1 MDRPAIADAL
11 TRITGTW
18 AVGRGAADA
27 DLAAA
32 RSALAGL
39 LLTES
44 RPDDV
49 RAALAGRAGIA
60 PVEAGSRAAIE
71 RIVEQLPEAP
81 SQDLRVFI
89 RYGSVLDPA
98 ALAGVAG
105 MKVSRT
111 LGPFIDELG
120 TAHLVDLIP
129 IPRKIPIE
137 GIAGALALLVLDR
150 LPLPQPPE
158 QSLALPHL
166 PPQRIA
172 IGPGSLWVAVHAVL
186 GGTTTGYVGL
196 AFAKGEVE
204 LVNVRAAPGGGL
216 LLQAGS
222 RLTLSLALAHPT
234 PAPVVSPIGRDAA
247 QMTVDLP
254 ATVTIVF
261 QSTGAVFTAVGASSA
276 TVYGTGFTLTRNAAA
291 PHLRSFDLS
300 YLVLPCG
307 ASIPT
312 FAIASYCLR
321 TLSSAAKRRSR
332 PATGCCR

>member
-11 TRITGTW
+11 TRITGSW
-18 AVGRGAADA
+18 ATGRGATGAE
-27 DLAAA
+27 LAAA

-49 RAALAGRAGIA
+49 RAALAGRTGVA

-71 RIVEQLPEAP
+71 RTVEQLPEAP

-89 RYGSVLDPA
+89 RHGSVLDPT

-150 LPLPQPPE
+150 LPLPQPPAE
-158 QSLALPHL
+158 ALALPHP

-172 IGPGSLWVAVHAVL
+172 IGPGSLW
-186 GGTTTGYVGL
+186 
-196 AFAKGEVE
+196 
-204 LVNVRAAPGGGL
+204 
-216 LLQAGS
+216 
-222 RLTLSLALAHPT
+222 
-234 PAPVVSPIGRDAA
+234 
-247 QMTVDLP
+247 
-254 ATVTIVF
+254 
-261 QSTGAVFTAVGASSA
+261 
-276 TVYGTGFTLTRNAAA
+276 
-291 PHLRSFDLS
+291 
-300 YLVLPCG
+300 
-307 ASIPT
+307 
-312 FAIASYCLR
+312 
-321 TLSSAAKRRSR
+321 
-332 PATGCCR
+332 